1 MGWAKANLPLF
12 AGLGLGVMV
21 AGWVWRRQILTLTP
35 RVIRICAPLFFL
47 VLINV
52 GIAIDK
58 LNPERL
64 SNTRRC
70 WGRAK
75 PEKSAA
81 NRVVWIIFDELD
93 ERVAFRDRPKEVEM
107 PALDR
112 FRNESTVATNT
123 KPPGY
128 STVYSIPSL
137 MIGRRVSSA
146 TYPGRYDLSLH
157 FDDGKKMAW
166 TDVPESSIRR
176 DRSTWTS
183 RCLPRQVIHIAANS
197 ENYWAGAGNTTT
209 LAAGGP
215 VRMEPY

>member
-1 MGWAKANLPLF
+1 
-12 AGLGLGVMV
+12 MV

-64 SNTRRC
+64 FEYPQVV
-70 WGRAK
+70 GAAPK

-112 FRNESTVATNT
+112 FRNESTVATNI
-123 KPPGY
+123 KPP
-128 STVYSIPSL
+128 
-137 MIGRRVSSA
+137 
-146 TYPGRYDLSLH
+146 H
-157 FDDGKKMAW
+157 
-166 TDVPESSIRR
+166 IRR
-176 DRSTWTS
+176 CTLS
-183 RCLPRQVIHIAANS
+183 RH
-197 ENYWAGAGNTTT
+197 
-209 LAAGGP
+209 
-215 VRMEPY
+215 